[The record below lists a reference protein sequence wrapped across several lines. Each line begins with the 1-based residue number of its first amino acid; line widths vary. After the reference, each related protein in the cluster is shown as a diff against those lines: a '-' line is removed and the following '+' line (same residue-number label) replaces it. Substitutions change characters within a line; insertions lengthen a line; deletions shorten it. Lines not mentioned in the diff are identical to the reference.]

1 MTQKTFANLLKAVII
16 LAFFCVAAVYALY
29 VPAIAEECRTSY
41 EELAHLYLPALIF
54 LELTAAPVL
63 VALVLSWFIARDI
76 GRDQSFTR
84 VNARRMKAIS
94 FLALADIFYF
104 FVGICVL
111 WHFGAASGPML
122 LLVILICAAGV
133 IAAVCA
139 GALSHL
145 ILKAAIM
152 REEQDLTV

>member
-1 MTQKTFANLLKAVII
+1 MTQKTFSNLLKAVII
-16 LAFFCVAAVYALY
+16 LAFLCVAVVYALY
-29 VPAIAEECRTSY
+29 VPAVADECRTSY
-41 EELAHLYLPALIF
+41 PELASLYLPALIF
-54 LELTAAPVL
+54 IELTAAPVL
-63 VALVLSWFIARDI
+63 AAFVLSWFIARDI

-94 FLALADIFYF
+94 FLALADVVYF
-104 FVGICVL
+104 LIGICVL
-111 WHFGAASGPML
+111 WGFGAASGPML
-122 LLVILICAAGV
+122 ILVMLICSAGV